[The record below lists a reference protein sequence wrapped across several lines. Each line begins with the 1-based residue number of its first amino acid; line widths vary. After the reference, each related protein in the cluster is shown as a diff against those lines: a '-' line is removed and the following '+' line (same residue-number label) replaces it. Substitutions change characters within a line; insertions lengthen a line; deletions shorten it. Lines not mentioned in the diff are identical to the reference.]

1 MSESLPALRLA
12 VRIKRHQATP
22 MQAVAALSLLW
33 PLCSMAAGDAPQ
45 CSAVS
50 SAHLPLLVELY
61 TSQGC
66 SSCPPAD
73 RWLSRLKGRDD
84 VVAMAFHVE
93 YWNRLGWTDRFA
105 DLTYTQR
112 QAQQQRSNGARYSY
126 TPQVVV
132 DGRDQPDWRSL
143 PLPLASTDAR
153 ARAPLQLTLAREGA
167 AYSAQVRALAG
178 APVRLA
184 AYWALT
190 EDGHVSAVKAGENR
204 GARLANDFVVR
215 EYLAVAPWSSRA
227 DQPVSLRFS
236 PGTAPDAA
244 HPRQMNLVVVDA
256 DSGRPLQALK
266 LGC

>member
-1 MSESLPALRLA
+1 
-12 VRIKRHQATP
+12 
-22 MQAVAALSLLW
+22 MQALAALSLLW
-33 PLCSMAAGDAPQ
+33 PLCSMAAGDTPQ

-73 RWLSRLKGRDD
+73 RWLSGLKGRDD